1 VDQFP
6 AHQARKRFGQNFL
19 TDTSVI
25 DRIVRSINPQP
36 SDHLIE
42 IGPGLGAITQ
52 HLLSACPRMIAV
64 ELDRDLSAR
73 LQHQFP
79 SLHLL
84 EGDALKTD
92 FAQLIS
98 GNGVTKVVGN
108 LPYNISTPLIFHLLS
123 YGNIIHEM
131 YFMLQSEVVDRMAS
145 PPGSK
150 TYGRLSVMVQHSCS
164 VEPLFEIPPHAFNP
178 QPKVTSTF
186 VAIKPHKN
194 PAPLQDSALFERLVN
209 LSFQQR
215 RKTLRNALHSVLPQ
229 TLSTTIECQLSRRAE
244 QLSVTEFVELANHL
258 NQAKYR

>member
-1 VDQFP
+1 MHQFP

-19 TDTSVI
+19 TDASVI
-25 DRIVRSINPQP
+25 DRIVQSINPQP
-36 SDHLIE
+36 SDNLIE

-52 HLLSACPRMIAV
+52 HLLTACPSMTAV
-64 ELDRDLSAR
+64 EIDRDLSAGLR
-73 LQHQFP
+73 QQFP
-79 SLHLL
+79 NLNLL

-123 YGNIIHEM
+123 YGRIIHEM

-164 VEPLFEIPPHAFNP
+164 VEPLFEIPAHAFHP
-178 QPKVTSTF
+178 QPKVTSAF
-186 VAIKPHKN
+186 VSLKPHHN
-194 PAPLQDSALFERLVN
+194 ADSAFNRVFFDRVVN
-209 LSFQQR
+209 MAFQQR
-215 RKTLRNALHSVLPQ
+215 RKTLRNALKSLLPS
-229 TLSTTIECQLSRRAE
+229 TLPTMLDQQLMKRAE
-244 QLSVTEFVELANHL
+244 ELSVSEFVELSYHME
-258 NQAKYR
+258 QVGHI